1 MSQLTLTAVGDI
13 DGSVQLTTDV
23 DPTLGA
29 DDVLVAIEAA
39 PVNNADFLLAAGW
52 YAFQPKVPFALGT
65 EGVGKVVEAGSAAN
79 QALVGQ
85 RVIILPTNEQ
95 GTWADRVVVSA
106 KNVVP
111 VGDAADPVQLAM
123 LTVNP
128 VTAHLLLTRY
138 VSLKPGDWVGQ
149 DLGNSAVGQHVIALA
164 RQAGVKTLS
173 VVRSHSAAAQLREL
187 GADLVI
193 VDGENLAQR
202 IGDALGG
209 QPLRLALTGG
219 ATVDALASAVEAG
232 GTVVAYSAVTGQA
245 PALPLGDLLFRELS
259 LRGFWIIKWL
269 REASR
274 AEIEATY
281 ATLGRLIENGV
292 LHAAVDS
299 TYPLERY
306 REALDR
312 ARQSG
317 RSGKVL
323 LTPGSAR
330 S

>member
-1 MSQLTLTAVGDI
+1 MSQITLTAVGDI

-65 EGVGKVVEAGSAAN
+65 EGVGKVVEAGSPAN
-79 QALVGQ
+79 QALIGK

-106 KNVVP
+106 RNVVP
-111 VGDAADPVQLAM
+111 VSDAADALQLAM

-164 RQAGVKTLS
+164 GQAGVKTLS
-173 VVRSHSAAAQLREL
+173 VVRSQSAAAQLREL

-209 QPLRLALTGG
+209 QTLRLGLTGG

-245 PALPLGDLLFRELS
+245 PALSLGDLLFRELS

-281 ATLGRLIENGV
+281 ATLGRLIENRV

-299 TYPLERY
+299 TVPLERY

-323 LTPGSAR
+323 LTPGSAK